1 METQKSTAIRT
12 PTRTIDATVRI
23 RAIVPSDADNYRSIL
38 QRTSAEDRY
47 CRFFHVVDHFDD
59 AAVDSYVKASPD
71 TIGLIAEKHG
81 KPLGVAHAFFIDE
94 GCAETAFV
102 VANDARHLGVGRLL
116 FERLIAA
123 LQQRPCTSVI
133 AYALAQ
139 NGPFSNL
146 ARSFGM
152 RPGAADG
159 GIVTWTLSLAGSRR
173 AQHPRVTSAPSVDG
187 LQIPPIADEMSTM
200 RGSGVLGLP
209 RIRRRPNLVRWE
221 STTRRG
227 GLRPLRVSRA

>member
-1 METQKSTAIRT
+1 MDGIQMVNDKFTATRT
-12 PTRTIDATVRI
+12 PIRAIDATVRI

-81 KPLGVAHAFFIDE
+81 QPLGVAHAFFIDE

-116 FERLIAA
+116 FERLIVA

-152 RPGAADG
+152 RPRSDDG
-159 GIVTWTLSLAGSRR
+159 GIVTWTLSLAGSRP
-173 AQHPRVTSAPSVDG
+173 ALHPRVTSAPSVDG
-187 LQIPPIADEMSTM
+187 LQIPPIA
-200 RGSGVLGLP
+200 
-209 RIRRRPNLVRWE
+209 
-221 STTRRG
+221 
-227 GLRPLRVSRA
+227 A